1 MRNAEAETA
10 HPPSDAAARP
20 GEEDGRDDRPM
31 PRWVPKAIAIWYGGA
46 FVAFAIFLLH
56 RSPTRRRTR

>member
-10 HPPSDAAARP
+10 HPSDAVARP
-20 GEEDGRDDRPM
+20 GEEDGRVDRPM
-31 PRWVPKAIAIWYGGA
+31 PRWVPKAIVYGA
-46 FVAFAIFLLH
+46 FVAFAIFLLR